1 MNSTSTLA
9 EGFSFS
15 AFSLSNSFS
24 RHLIF
29 APSDFRAVFIS
40 RRFQV
45 IEFDRSNPMLKVALF
60 VLMMVGVLILLTG
73 FLGCCGAWK
82 ESTKMLFLVSTE
94 GGLREY

>member
-1 MNSTSTLA
+1 M
-9 EGFSFS
+9 
-15 AFSLSNSFS
+15 
-24 RHLIF
+24 
-29 APSDFRAVFIS
+29 FIS

-94 GGLREY
+94 GGLREYGGRTEGGLRVYRVLREY